1 MRFRSATAAA
11 PTDDRRTTAADRR
24 TRGRLRELCDE
35 VIASHRVATAS
46 DPIGDDARREAQALL
61 EKIQPRLA
69 PPAR

>member
-35 VIASHRVATAS
+35 VIASHRVATAR
-46 DPIGDDARREAQALL
+46 DPIAEDERREAQALL
-61 EKIQPRLA
+61 AQIQPTIA
-69 PPAR
+69 PRR